1 MAMDLS
7 NKTLRKYAEM
17 ASEVFMEDP
26 VYLKVTGNKW
36 LRKVLIREGLLIRM
50 YESRNH
56 GDLFYFDEQG
66 RGMMVL
72 KKADRELQF
81 TELLKCPNSPVLLP
95 LLPYVI
101 KLMGITARC
110 DNKGVIGEDSYIIS
124 PIFVGKDYQRQGV
137 AKKLVQKAAAD
148 ILPQGLKIGLDTQNP
163 ANVEKYAKMGFELI
177 KQEVFEEHQVENFY
191 MVMK

>member
-1 MAMDLS
+1 MNKDMS

-26 VYLKVTGNKW
+26 VYLKVTGSKW
-36 LRKVLIREGLLIRM
+36 LRKIIIREGLLIRM
-50 YESRNH
+50 YESRNN

-66 RGMMVL
+66 RGMLIL

-81 TELLKCPNSPVLLP
+81 TEMLKCPNAPVVLP

-101 KLMGITARC
+101 KLMSITARC

-124 PIFVGKDYQRQGV
+124 PIFVGKDYQKQGV
-137 AKKLVQKAAAD
+137 AKNLVKKAAAD
-148 ILPQGLKIGLDTQNP
+148 ILPQGYKIGLDTQNA
-163 ANVEKYAKMGFELI
+163 ANVEKYEKMGFELI
-177 KQEVFEEHQVENFY
+177 KQEVFEQHGINNYY